1 MGRTENDKDAV
12 AAEAEKQ
19 QQDAGSN
26 IQAAVTDAVD
36 VTKTTAQKVVEKV
49 KQGATAVGTAV
60 LEKKNELF
68 GSTVEKRKQATE
80 VLEMEK
86 DRANAAQEAK
96 DAT

>member
-12 AAEAEKQ
+12 VAEAEKQ
-19 QQDAGSN
+19 QQGSN
-26 IQAAVTDAVD
+26 IQAAATDAVD
-36 VTKTTAQKVVEKV
+36 VTKTTVQKVVEKV

-60 LEKKNELF
+60 LEKKNEFF
-68 GSTVEKRKQATE
+68 GSTVETRKQATE